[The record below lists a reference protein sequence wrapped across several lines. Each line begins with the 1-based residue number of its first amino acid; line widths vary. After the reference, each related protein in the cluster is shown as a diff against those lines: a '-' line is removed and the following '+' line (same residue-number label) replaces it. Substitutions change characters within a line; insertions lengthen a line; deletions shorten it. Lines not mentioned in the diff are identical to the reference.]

1 MTLQRPN
8 LIRLFYNKGSCSLA
22 SHIAL
27 EESGLSYEAKWIDL
41 STGAHETDAYRA
53 INPAAR
59 VPALQLDEII
69 VTETVAILNLVADW
83 VPERGLLPQ
92 WGTVARIRALEL
104 MAHLASTV
112 HIAFR
117 PIFRPSRL
125 ASTQSGIA
133 EVRAKGSTSLHE
145 VLQQLERRLAGRQFA
160 IADEFS
166 LCDAYL
172 FVFHQWSRRETVPS
186 PRPTVPALS
195 AIAARVAERPAV
207 QRALEA
213 EGLRFVP

>member
-1 MTLQRPN
+1 MSPLRPDF
-8 LIRLFYNKGSCSLA
+8 IRLFYNKGSCSLA

-27 EESGLSYEAKWIDL
+27 EESGLSYEAQWIDL
-41 STGAHETDAYRA
+41 SIGAHETEAYRA

-69 VTETVAILNLVADW
+69 VTETVAILNLVADL
-83 VPERGLLPQ
+83 VPERALLPPSR
-92 WGTVARIRALEL
+92 TLARIRAMEL
-104 MAHLASTV
+104 MAYLASTV

-125 ASTQSGIA
+125 ASTESGIE
-133 EVRAKGSTSLHE
+133 EVRAKGIASLRE
-145 VLQQLERRLAGRQFA
+145 MLQQLDRRLAGRRYA
-160 IADEFS
+160 IGDEFS

-172 FVFHQWSRRETVPS
+172 LVFHQWSRRETVPS

-195 AIAARVAERPAV
+195 DIAARVAERPAV

>member
-1 MTLQRPN
+1 MALLKPDS
-8 LIRLFYNKGSCSLA
+8 IRLFYNKGSCSLA

-27 EESGLSYEAKWIDL
+27 EESGLSYTAHWIDL
-41 STGAHETDAYRA
+41 STGAHETEAYRA

-59 VPALQLDEII
+59 VPALQLDEMV
-69 VTETVAILNLVADW
+69 VTETVAILNLVADM
-83 VPERGLLPQ
+83 VPERALLPPSQ
-92 WGTVARIRALEL
+92 TLARIRALEL
-104 MAHLASTV
+104 MAFLASTV

-125 ASTQSGIA
+125 ASTQSGI
-133 EVRAKGSTSLHE
+133 EDVRAKGIASLHE
-145 VLQQLERRLAGRQFA
+145 VLQQLDRRLAGRRFA

-172 FVFHQWSRRETVPS
+172 LVFHQWSRRETVPL
-186 PRPTVPALS
+186 PRPSGPAL
-195 AIAARVAERPAV
+195 ADIAARVAERPAV